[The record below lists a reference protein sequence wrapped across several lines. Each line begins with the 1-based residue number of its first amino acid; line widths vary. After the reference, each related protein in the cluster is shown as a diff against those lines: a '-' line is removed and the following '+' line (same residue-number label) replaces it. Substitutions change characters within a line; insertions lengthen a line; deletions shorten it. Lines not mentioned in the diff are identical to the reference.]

1 MGNKNSSEVRQS
13 VDNKI
18 ITKNMLDAF
27 NQQITNIATESIMQ
41 SVQKSAASDAQS
53 SNIKIKGIRAAGPNS
68 KITGLKVNVSQ
79 TSVVTL
85 DVLSKTIQNN
95 DIDTK
100 IATAIINS
108 VSQNLSNEQLTKLV
122 SEADSTQKVAGF
134 AITGGNKNDS
144 KVITDMKSETVTD
157 IQRKFISIVN
167 NTINNKSETLN
178 YKDCIT
184 SSYKSAIIDVG
195 QLEAIDGGTIEN
207 IMFDITQ
214 TSQVI
219 NKCIFETIQDSKLTT
234 DLAST
239 VGLQVTDTISNKQVT
254 ESEAK
259 AKSSQTIE
267 SIFNLYSIIALVV
280 ILVIISSV
288 AMIYMQMKS
297 GGGGGD

>member
-1 MGNKNSSEVRQS
+1 MGGNSSKSLIQQS

-18 ITKNMLDAF
+18 ITKNMLDSF
-27 NQQITNIATESIMQ
+27 NEQITNITTDSLMQ

-53 SNIKIKGIRAAGPNS
+53 SNIKIKGIRAVGPNS

-85 DVLSKTIQNN
+85 DVLSRTVQNN

-108 VSQNLSNEQLTKLV
+108 VSQNLTNEQLTKLV
-122 SEADSTQKVAGF
+122 SEAESNQKVAGF
-134 AITGGNKNDS
+134 ALTGGNSSDAS
-144 KVITDMKSETVTD
+144 VITDMKSTNITD
-157 IQRKFISIVN
+157 IQRRFVSIVN
-167 NTINNKSETLN
+167 NTISNKSETLN

-184 SSYKSAIIDVG
+184 TSFKSAIVDVG
-195 QLEAIDGGTIEN
+195 LLEAVDGGVIQD
-207 IMFDITQ
+207 IVFDISQ

-219 NKCIFETIQDSKLTT
+219 NKCIFETIQNSKLTT
-234 DLAST
+234 DLASI

-259 AKSSQTIE
+259 AKSTQVIE
-267 SIFNLYSIIALVV
+267 SLFNLTSSIISIVV
-280 ILVIISSV
+280 MVIILSIV
-288 AMIYMQMKS
+288 FMVMQMKS
-297 GGGGGD
+297 GGGGD

>member
-1 MGNKNSSEVRQS
+1 MGNSNSSEVRQS

-18 ITKNMLDAF
+18 ITKNMLDSF
-27 NQQITNIATESIMQ
+27 NQQVTNVATESIMS

-53 SNIKIKGIRAAGPNS
+53 SSIKIKGIRAAGPNS
-68 KITGLKVNVSQ
+68 KVTGLKVSVSQ

-100 IATAIINS
+100 IATAIINT
-108 VSQNLSNEQLTKLV
+108 VTQNLTNEQLTKLV

-134 AITGGNKNDS
+134 ALTGGNSNDS
-144 KVITDMKSETVTD
+144 KVITDMKSTNITD
-157 IQRKFISIVN
+157 IQRRFVSIVN
-167 NTINNKSETLN
+167 NTISNKSETLN

-207 IMFDITQ
+207 IVFDITQ
-214 TSQVI
+214 TSEVI
-219 NKCIFETIQDSKLTT
+219 NKCIFETVQSSKLTT

-239 VGLQVTDTISNKQVT
+239 VGIQVTDTISNKQVT

-259 AKSSQTIE
+259 AKASQTIE
-267 SIFNLYSIIALVV
+267 SIFNLSSIISLVV
-280 ILVIISSV
+280 ILLIVSSGL
-288 AMIYMQMKS
+288 MLYMQMKS

>member
-1 MGNKNSSEVRQS
+1 MGNNSSSSEIRQS

-27 NQQITNIATESIMQ
+27 NQQITNVATESLMQ

-68 KITGLKVNVSQ
+68 KVTGLKISVSQ
-79 TSVVTL
+79 SSVVTL
-85 DVLSKTIQNN
+85 DVLSKTVQNN

-108 VSQNLSNEQLTKLV
+108 VTQNLTNEQLTKLV
-122 SEADSTQKVAGF
+122 SDGEANQKVGGF
-134 AITGGNKNDS
+134 AITGGNSTDS
-144 KVITDMKSETVTD
+144 KVITDMKSTTITD
-157 IQRKFISIVN
+157 IQRRFVSIVN
-167 NTINNKSETLN
+167 NTISNKSETLN

-184 SSYKSAIIDVG
+184 SSYKSAIVDVG

-207 IMFDITQ
+207 IVFDITQ

-219 NKCIFETIQDSKLTT
+219 NKCIFQTIQDSKLTT

-239 VGLQVTDTISNKQVT
+239 VGLQVTDSISNKQVT

-259 AKSSQTIE
+259 SKASQTIE
-267 SIFNLYSIIALVV
+267 SLFNMTSSIVSIVVLVV
-280 ILVIISSV
+280 IFSILMVV
-288 AMIYMQMKS
+288 MQMRS
-297 GGGGGD
+297 GGGGD

>member
-1 MGNKNSSEVRQS
+1 MGNSNSSEVRQS

-27 NQQITNIATESIMQ
+27 NQQITNVATESIMQ

-68 KITGLKVNVSQ
+68 KITGLTVNVNQS
-79 TSVVTL
+79 SVVTL

-122 SEADSTQKVAGF
+122 SEADSTQKVAGL
-134 AITGGNKNDS
+134 ALTGGNKNDS

-184 SSYKSAIIDVG
+184 TSYKSAIVDVG

-207 IMFDITQ
+207 IIFDITQ

-219 NKCIFETIQDSKLTT
+219 NKCIFETIQSSKLTT

-259 AKSSQTIE
+259 AKASQTIE

-280 ILVIISSV
+280 ILLIISSG